1 MKNLQLY
8 NMKQKQ
14 NLKLQSRIILVIFLT
29 ITAMTSVCCSD
40 DGNEHDAAH
49 QVEKTSVSGI
59 IEKGPF
65 VQGSKVTLYEL
76 TADLL
81 QTGKSFKT
89 QTTNDLGAFRFETP
103 MTLKSQFVEV
113 ETSGYFYNEV
123 KGKLSASQITLNALS
138 NVENRNSVNVN
149 LITHLEFDRVKKL
162 VHNGKSF
169 NEAKRQAEE
178 ELLAC
183 FAITDEITSPENISL
198 TDNNKNSAMLL
209 AISTVMLYDK
219 SEAEFTEFIAKFSSD
234 FADNGKIDNSL
245 IRETISEGEKNAHP
259 KEVIERMKE
268 FYANKGV
275 TMECDDFSQFI
286 DFNGDGV
293 LDENDKEGEYTFVN
307 SSLFDAISKNADL
320 SLFKQIL
327 VRAGYDKIL
336 STYGAMTIFA
346 PSNEGLGVSDIESL
360 SDATCLDIA
369 KRYILSDA
377 VPTSYFL
384 SGNRFV
390 TNLLGEAVSV
400 NEEEG
405 IATVFIKIDNGSQT
419 KQAQITTSNIECF
432 NGYLNIIDDTFL
444 EIEPMN
450 EIVEESFWGNK
461 GDVLLV
467 LNATYNASLQFA
479 TSLLKLEGLRTDNQE
494 NVHSITPR
502 NSTLSETYQSA
513 YKAINYANTL
523 LYYAPN
529 VQNADPT
536 FTESDYKTVI
546 AEAKCLRAFAYYNL
560 AMLWGN
566 VIFITQPSTGD
577 DDFEKSQSKQSEIY
591 QFVYSDICDAIANLP
606 SSYKTELET
615 KARFTRNA
623 GLMLKA
629 EIELTLGRSNDAK
642 STLSHVENAVHF
654 GFITQEQTITPI
666 YTPNHLTLFNKEAEG
681 STNELA
687 QEWQAMTESKYGYW
701 AALKRLGQAQE
712 VTGCFNYELLM
723 PFPSQELRLNRQ
735 MVQNPGY

>member
-1 MKNLQLY
+1 MKR
-8 NMKQKQ
+8 
-14 NLKLQSRIILVIFLT
+14 NLKSSTISIALFAITILLF
-29 ITAMTSVCCSD
+29 ACSSD
-40 DGNEHDAAH
+40 ENEENGNTPKI
-49 QVEKTSVSGI
+49 EKTNVSGI

-65 VQGSKVTLYEL
+65 VQGSKVILYEL
-76 TADLL
+76 GADLS

-89 QTTNDLGAFRFETP
+89 QTTNDLGAFRFETSIS
-103 MTLKSQFVEV
+103 LESQYVEL

-123 KGKLSASQITLNALS
+123 KGNLSTSQITLNALS
-138 NVENRNSVNVN
+138 DVKNRNSVNVN
-149 LITHLEFDRVKKL
+149 LLTHLEFDRVKKL
-162 VHNGKSF
+162 VRNGKSF
-169 NEAKRQAEE
+169 SEAKRQAEK

-183 FAITDEITSPENISL
+183 FAITDEIGTPEGISI
-198 TDNNKNSAMLL
+198 TDNNKNSAILL
-209 AISTVMLYDK
+209 AISTIMLYEK
-219 SEAEFTEFIAKFSSD
+219 TEAEFSEFIAKFSSD
-234 FADNGKIDNSL
+234 FADNGKIENSL
-245 IRETISEGEKNAHP
+245 IREAISEGEENAHP

-268 FYANKGV
+268 FYANKGI
-275 TMECDDFSQFI
+275 TMECDDFSKFV

-293 LDENDKEGEYTFVN
+293 IDENDKEGEYTFVN
-307 SSLFDAISKNADL
+307 SSLFDVISENDNL

-336 STYGAMTIFA
+336 STYGAMTVFA

-467 LNATYNASLQFA
+467 LNATYSISLQFA
-479 TSLLKLEGLRTDNQE
+479 TSLLKLEGLRTDNRE
-494 NVHSITPR
+494 KVHSITPR

-529 VQNADPT
+529 VRNIDPT
-536 FTESDYKTVI
+536 FTESDYKTVV

-566 VIFITQPSTGD
+566 VIFITQPSTVD
-577 DDFEKSQSKQSEIY
+577 EDYTKSPSRQSEVY
-591 QFVYSDICDAIANLP
+591 QYVYSDICDAINNLP
-606 SSYKTELET
+606 SSYITELET
-615 KARFTRNA
+615 KAKFTRNA
-623 GLMLKA
+623 ALMLKA
-629 EIELTLGRSNDAK
+629 EIELTLGQNNTAK
-642 STLSHVENAVHF
+642 STLNNVGNTINF
-654 GFITQEQTITPI
+654 GFITQEQNIIPI

-681 STNELA
+681 NTNDLA
-687 QEWQAMTESKYGYW
+687 QEWGIMTESKYGYW
-701 AALKRLGQAQE
+701 AALKRLGKAQE
-712 VTGCFNYELLM
+712 VTGCFDYELLM
-723 PFPSQELRLNRQ
+723 PFPSQELSFNRK